1 MNKHLIVVSVDAMV
15 YEDLALLKT
24 TPNVGKLIRE
34 GSIVERVKT
43 IYPSL
48 THPVHAS
55 LMSGCPAGKTG
66 VPNNTLFQ
74 PGVKNT
80 PWFNHLSQM
89 QCETIFHAA
98 HRAGLSTA
106 ACRWPMTAGG
116 FDQIDYLVPEI
127 MDEDVAEEPNLEKL
141 YRKMCT
147 PCLFDPI
154 ISKHLSILNA
164 PERHPS
170 YEEFSMR
177 CAADIIRTYKPNLLL
192 THPGMVDHC
201 RHVNGLFNAAV
212 EDALKITD
220 RWIGML
226 MDAVRDAGIEETT
239 SFAIVSDHGHMEW
252 VRVAAPN
259 VLFRQKGLIQVDA
272 DEKITDWQLL
282 CEESGLSCQVH
293 VKDPAREDEFY
304 RWLRELADT
313 GLYGFNEVLTRAECE
328 SRYGLSGSFSF
339 VLEGDGYTTFSSD
352 WTGKL
357 ITPMKDVGCG
367 AHHSSHG
374 HMPEKGPQPP
384 MVLAGPAFKSGVTVE
399 RESILDEA
407 PTFAAALGITLPQAE
422 GHPIAEVLK

>member
-24 TPNVGKLIRE
+24 MPNVGKLIRE

-177 CAADIIRTYKPNLLL
+177 CAADVIRTYKPNLLL

-226 MDAVRDAGIEETT
+226 MDAVRDAGIEE
-239 SFAIVSDHGHMEW
+239 I
-252 VRVAAPN
+252 
-259 VLFRQKGLIQVDA
+259 
-272 DEKITDWQLL
+272 DELRNR
-282 CEESGLSCQVH
+282 ERPRPYGMG
-293 VKDPAREDEFY
+293 AR
-304 RWLRELADT
+304 R
-313 GLYGFNEVLTRAECE
+313 RAERAVP
-328 SRYGLSGSFSF
+328 SKGSDSG
-339 VLEGDGYTTFSSD
+339 GRG
-352 WTGKL
+352 
-357 ITPMKDVGCG
+357 
-367 AHHSSHG
+367 
-374 HMPEKGPQPP
+374 
-384 MVLAGPAFKSGVTVE
+384 
-399 RESILDEA
+399 
-407 PTFAAALGITLPQAE
+407 
-422 GHPIAEVLK
+422 